1 VKRRG
6 RMFILISSVFL
17 IAGCTDEAATT
28 KPKAEVK
35 TATHTNQKIDEKH
48 HQVLRHEQYEKLFEH
63 MNRHVK
69 IDRFQ
74 LKAST
79 VGDDFTVVD
88 RALSFGKRRWLTVDG
103 TIDSGSTQES
113 LYFENKKQDT
123 QLVIHFAYTDR
134 YIGNDM
140 IQYQSNDGNKE
151 LNQELSNRS
160 DLIMISFKNIII
172 TVEQNTL
179 EKVDPDTTQ
188 RAVQQV
194 INELE
199 NYKH

>member
-1 VKRRG
+1 MKRRG
-6 RMFILISSVFL
+6 RMFILISSMFL

-35 TATHTNQKIDEKH
+35 TAAHTSQKIDEKQ
-48 HQVLRHEQYEKLFEH
+48 HQVLTHEQYEKLFEH
-63 MNRHVK
+63 MNQLVK
-69 IDRFQ
+69 IDHFQ

-123 QLVIHFAYTDR
+123 QLVLHFAYTDR

-179 EKVDPDTTQ
+179 NKVDPDTTLQ
-188 RAVQQV
+188 VVQQV
-194 INELE
+194 IDELE
-199 NYKH
+199 NYEH

>member
-1 VKRRG
+1 MKWRG
-6 RMFILISSVFL
+6 RILVLVSSVFL

-48 HQVLRHEQYEKLFEH
+48 HQVLRHEQYEKLFEY
-63 MNRHVK
+63 MNQHVK
-69 IDRFQ
+69 IDQFQ

-123 QLVIHFAYTDR
+123 QLAIHFAYTDR
-134 YIGNDM
+134 YIGNDL
-140 IQYQSNDGNKE
+140 IQYQSNGSYGE
-151 LNQELSNRS
+151 L
-160 DLIMISFKNIII
+160 ITISYKNILIS
-172 TVEQNTL
+172 VQQNTL
-179 EKVDPDTTQ
+179 NKVDPDTTQ
-188 RAVQQV
+188 QVVQQV
-194 INELE
+194 IDELE
-199 NYKH
+199 NYEH

>member
-1 VKRRG
+1 MKRRG
-6 RMFILISSVFL
+6 RMLILVSSVILF
-17 IAGCTDEAATT
+17 AGCTDEAATT
-28 KPKAEVK
+28 KSKAEIK
-35 TATHTNQKIDEKH
+35 TATHTSQKIDEKRH
-48 HQVLRHEQYEKLFEH
+48 RVLTHEQYEKLFEH
-63 MNRHVK
+63 MNQHVK
-69 IDRFQ
+69 IHHFQ

-113 LYFENKKQDT
+113 LYFENKNQDT
-123 QLVIHFAYTDR
+123 QVSVHFAYTDQ

-140 IQYQSNDGNKE
+140 LQYQSNDENKE

-172 TVEQNTL
+172 TVQQHSLN
-179 EKVDPDTTQ
+179 KVDPDTTQ
-188 RAVQQV
+188 RVAQQM
-194 INELE
+194 IDELE
-199 NYKH
+199 NYHH

>member
-1 VKRRG
+1 MKRRG

-17 IAGCTDEAATT
+17 IAGCTDEAATS

-35 TATHTNQKIDEKH
+35 TATHTNQKIDEKQ
-48 HQVLRHEQYEKLFEH
+48 HQVLRHEQYEKLFEY
-63 MNRHVK
+63 MNQHVK
-69 IDRFQ
+69 IDQFQ

-123 QLVIHFAYTDR
+123 QLAIHFAYTDR
-134 YIGNDM
+134 YIGNDL
-140 IQYQSNDGNKE
+140 IQYQSNGSYGE
-151 LNQELSNRS
+151 L
-160 DLIMISFKNIII
+160 ITISYKNILIS
-172 TVEQNTL
+172 VQQNTL
-179 EKVDPDTTQ
+179 NKVDPDTTQ
-188 RAVQQV
+188 RVVQQV
-194 INELE
+194 IDELE